1 MLFLN
6 QRILKESFENHT
18 TYQRSKFLWRPL
30 TLDGKT
36 KWLEVQ
42 TIAYVV
48 QKQPNK
54 SKYYLKPI
62 LFLKQTTKTQM
73 TMFNSKK
80 IKRLVDQQNL
90 LDAKINSLAHG
101 QKSLSQNLEDDFK
114 ELRQIIY
121 FLEDDILNPIK
132 ERLSRIEKQNDML
145 KKILTDIAKNSQNE
159 AFWKS
164 LEVPMPTWKMR
175 SAPSNTQSSPI
186 QDKLK
191 LEISEIFNDSDT
203 KKSRKSSL
211 PIDKRKFFSV
221 NVNLPEKVINYLYNR
236 SSSKNYA
243 TTLRNVFE
251 REGKLVFAPLS
262 TEITKNF
269 VGSKNKLINIQITK
283 NTYLAMLK
291 ISKELEMT
299 ITQVASNFVATM
311 DSVEATQIGLKY
323 SEFNSKELQ
332 TNVSSVKTQKGRP
345 KK

>member
-1 MLFLN
+1 
-6 QRILKESFENHT
+6 
-18 TYQRSKFLWRPL
+18 
-30 TLDGKT
+30 
-36 KWLEVQ
+36 
-42 TIAYVV
+42 
-48 QKQPNK
+48 
-54 SKYYLKPI
+54 
-62 LFLKQTTKTQM
+62 
-73 TMFNSKK
+73 MFNSKK
-80 IKRLVDQQNL
+80 IKKLNQQQDL
-90 LDAKINSLAHG
+90 LDSKINSVAHG
-101 QKSLSQNLEDDFK
+101 QKSLSEDFQVHFK
-114 ELRQIIY
+114 RLRQII
-121 FLEDDILNPIK
+121 FSSLEDLSSDLLTEIRSLRTELDELKSQIPKTQEILKP
-132 ERLSRIEKQNDML
+132 LGVS
-145 KKILTDIAKNSQNE
+145 E
-159 AFWKS
+159 APK
-164 LEVPMPTWKMR
+164 LPTWTIR
-175 SAPSNTQSSPI
+175 SSSSEFQSSPI
-186 QDKLK
+186 QDKMK